1 MCCDSWGRKESDTTE
16 QLKCTAPYKLLVLV
30 YHYRQHNWVFKIR
43 IPMSKQYGSSR
54 EDILTLFSLPA
65 AAKSASVVSDSV
77 QPHRRQSTRLLRPW
91 DFPGKSSGVGC
102 HCLGDQKKVQSLG
115 MTMATPQN
123 FKAQQVHQA
132 SDKASSRQNVTICW

>member
-65 AAKSASVVSDSV
+65 AAKSLQSYPTLCNPIDGSPPGSSVHGIFQARVLEWVPSPS
-77 QPHRRQSTRLLRPW
+77 PSAFL
-91 DFPGKSSGVGC
+91 FMYSNC
-102 HCLGDQKKVQSLG
+102 H
-115 MTMATPQN
+115 
-123 FKAQQVHQA
+123 
-132 SDKASSRQNVTICW
+132 SRYIFFH